1 MKTNFLKN
9 IFYSFLAIIFITS
22 CANDDD
28 YSAPNFICE
37 DQTEGLTANI
47 SGEDLYAMA
56 TASLQE
62 FSPTG
67 DDYIEG
73 YITSSDRGGNFFKTL
88 SFETADGRGMSIA
101 IDVPNTYTKGYQVGR
116 KIFIKL
122 NGLYFHINHSSLA
135 IGEYFVNASG
145 FESAGRIPQNKVGE
159 HIFFTCDFKTEAELV
174 HTVTIAQAKNN
185 NYINKLI
192 KLGDL
197 KEDEEETNPTYLVE
211 FVEAGSTYYD
221 ENNVIG
227 GATNRNI
234 RDLFG
239 STVIFRTGSFATYAG
254 RTIPN
259 KSGEVIGVMT
269 KFNNDFQF
277 VSRDEQD
284 LKLKEEP
291 LGELE
296 PIEPSPDAVGVFPG
310 YDFENWSEFTGGLNV
325 IRNYVTQGVGTGMD
339 GGSSMKIQMASTGS
353 NELAISSYAYA
364 DLPENPSKI
373 IFWMKGTSAKT
384 LSVSMF
390 RADNPSQWVAFN
402 LGNVTGTKGIT
413 SSGSNSYTGTIN
425 TNGEWVQII
434 LDLASAGID
443 FNVDDFSNV
452 FFGIRVGNNAAYD
465 LEFDNFTIE

>member
-254 RTIPN
+254 LTIPN
-259 KSGEVIGVMT
+259 KSGEVVGVMT
-269 KFNNDFQF
+269 KFVPNNQEPGPQHFQF
-277 VSRDEQD
+277 SSRDEND
-284 LKLKEEP
+284 IKLTEEP

-296 PIEPSPDAVGVFPG
+296 PI
-310 YDFENWSEFTGGLNV
+310 
-325 IRNYVTQGVGTGMD
+325 
-339 GGSSMKIQMASTGS
+339 
-353 NELAISSYAYA
+353 
-364 DLPENPSKI
+364 
-373 IFWMKGTSAKT
+373 
-384 LSVSMF
+384 
-390 RADNPSQWVAFN
+390 
-402 LGNVTGTKGIT
+402 
-413 SSGSNSYTGTIN
+413 
-425 TNGEWVQII
+425 
-434 LDLASAGID
+434 
-443 FNVDDFSNV
+443 
-452 FFGIRVGNNAAYD
+452 
-465 LEFDNFTIE
+465 